1 MLIFYLLQVIF
12 CISLFPQRQTNGK
25 GHTIIFEIN
34 KKQAGMDQDVFYK
47 VQYLLQFSLSRF
59 EGIVSRVRVRFFDVN
74 GPKEG
79 DDKRCRVSAK
89 LRTVGQVTVLGEGN
103 NFVEALNNC
112 MERLLRAI
120 RREIDRQRTE
130 PIRNRRRK
138 DFCSFDKYESEE
150 V

>member
-1 MLIFYLLQVIF
+1 
-12 CISLFPQRQTNGK
+12 
-25 GHTIIFEIN
+25 
-34 KKQAGMDQDVFYK
+34 MDQDVFYK

-74 GPKEG
+74 GPKGGE
-79 DDKRCRVSAK
+79 DKRCRVSAK
-89 LRTVGQVTVLGEGN
+89 LRTTGQVIVLGEGS

-112 MERLLRAI
+112 LERLVRAI
-120 RREIDRQRTE
+120 RREIDKQRTE

-138 DFCSFDKYESEE
+138 DFYSIDQCESEE